1 MTYEHAPFAFGTYH
15 QAMVFGNMG
24 ETSCSGVC
32 FTRDPGSGAKAI
44 YGEFLVNA
52 QGEDVVAGVRTPE
65 PVMPNMS
72 KVR

>member
-1 MTYEHAPFAFGTYH
+1 MTYEHAPFAFGTH
-15 QAMVFGNMG
+15 HKAMVFGNMG

-72 KVR
+72 QVR